1 MKKAGIALAVVILV
15 AAAALF
21 VLPTFAKGG
30 DKYVTQEINAS
41 DRCLPT
47 FYEALKARMTFSLGW
62 KDGADPVAWKKAGLE
77 KARELIIQNED
88 DTPFDMTVI
97 ESEKRDGYTAQ
108 KIVFNISAESRVLA
122 YLLVPNGAKNQKFPA
137 ALMLH
142 DHGSNFRIGKEKMV
156 RPFGKSD
163 TDKECLTLAQDWAK
177 TYFSELFPGDE
188 LAKRGYVVLSFD
200 AFGWG
205 DRSVKGFKTESQ
217 QSLASN
223 LFNMGT
229 SFAGII
235 AQEDCRAAAF
245 LASLP
250 EVDRDKVACVGFSMG
265 GFRAWQLAAISDDI
279 TAGVSVCWIGTMKD
293 HIVADDGQLKGN
305 SAFSMLH
312 PTIAKYL
319 DYPDVAGLAAP
330 KAMYFISGDRD
341 AVNPVE
347 GTNNAYAKMRSIWQ
361 ANGADDKL
369 VTTMNEGL
377 THSFPA
383 EQQKLAFDWLDTLY
397 K

>member
-1 MKKAGIALAVVILV
+1 MKKRIIATALAV
-15 AAAALF
+15 A
-21 VLPTFAKGG
+21 VLSVPSLFAK
-30 DKYVTQEINAS
+30 DSETYVTQEINAP

-62 KDGADPVAWKKAGLE
+62 KDGANPAAWKKAGLE

-88 DTPFDMTVI
+88 DTPFDMVVI
-97 ESEKRDGYTAQ
+97 DREKRDGYTAQ
-108 KIVFNISAESRVLA
+108 KVVFNISKESRVLA
-122 YLLVPNGAKNQKFPA
+122 YLLVPNGKKNQKFPA

-156 RPFGKSD
+156 RPFGKTD
-163 TDKECLTLAQDWAK
+163 QDKERLKLTQDWAK
-177 TYFSELFPGDE
+177 TYFSGQFPGDV

-205 DRSVKGFKTESQ
+205 DRSVKGFGTNSQ

-235 AQEDCRAAAF
+235 AQEDCRAAKL

-250 EVDRDKVACVGFSMG
+250 EVDPAKVACIGFSMG

-279 TAGVSVCWIGTMKD
+279 SAGISVCWIGTMKD

-341 AVNPVE
+341 GVNPVE
-347 GTNNAYAKMRSIWQ
+347 GTNNAYAKMRKIWQ

-369 VTTMNEGL
+369 VTTMNAGL
-377 THSFPA
+377 THSFPE
-383 EQQKLAFDWLDTLY
+383 EQQKLAFDWLDTVF

>member
-1 MKKAGIALAVVILV
+1 MKKYRLI
-15 AAAALF
+15 AAALVAVSCASF
-21 VLPTFAKGG
+21 GFAKG
-30 DKYVTQEINAS
+30 DEKYVTQEINAS

-47 FYEALKARMTFSLGW
+47 FYEALKARMNFSLGW
-62 KDGADPVAWKKAGLE
+62 KDGSDPAAWKKAGLA
-77 KARELIIQNED
+77 KARELMIQNED
-88 DTPFDMTVI
+88 NTPFDMVVI
-97 ESEKRDGYTAQ
+97 DTEKRDGYTAQ
-108 KIVFNISAESRVLA
+108 KVVFNISKESRVLA
-122 YLLVPNGAKNQKFPA
+122 YLLVPKGKKNQKFPA

-156 RPFGKSD
+156 KPFGKTKQD
-163 TDKECLTLAQDWAK
+163 EERLKLTTDWAK
-177 TYFSELFPGDE
+177 TYFSEQFPGDE

-200 AFGWG
+200 ALGWG
-205 DRSVKGFKTESQ
+205 DRSVKGFSTGSQ

-235 AQEDCRAAAF
+235 AQEDCRAAKF

-250 EVDRDKVACVGFSMG
+250 EVDSKKVACIGFSMG
-265 GFRAWQLAAISDDI
+265 GFRSWQLAAISDDI
-279 TAGVSVCWIGTMKD
+279 AAGVSVCWIGTMKD
-293 HIVADDGQLKGN
+293 HIVDGDGQLKGN

-330 KAMYFISGDRD
+330 KPMYFVSGDKD
-341 AVNPVE
+341 GVNPVE
-347 GTNNAYAKMRSIWQ
+347 GTNNAYAHMHKIWK

-369 VTTMNEGL
+369 VTTMTAGL
-377 THSFPA
+377 THSYPA
-383 EQQKLAFDWLDTLY
+383 DQQKLTFDWLDKLF

>member
-1 MKKAGIALAVVILV
+1 MKKCKMIAAMMVAVLAVSLG
-15 AAAALF
+15 
-21 VLPTFAKGG
+21 FAKG
-30 DKYVTQEINAS
+30 DEKYVTQEINAS

-62 KDGADPVAWKKAGLE
+62 KDGSDPAAWKKAGLA
-77 KARELIIQNED
+77 KARELMIQNED
-88 DTPFDMTVI
+88 NTPFDMVVI
-97 ESEKRDGYTAQ
+97 DTEKRDGYTAQ
-108 KIVFNISAESRVLA
+108 KVVFNISKESRVLA
-122 YLLVPNGAKNQKFPA
+122 YLLVPKGKKNQKFPA

-156 RPFGKSD
+156 KPFGKTD
-163 TDKECLTLAQDWAK
+163 LDKERLKLTQDWAK
-177 TYFSELFPGDE
+177 TYFSEQFPGDE

-200 AFGWG
+200 ALGWG
-205 DRSVKGFKTESQ
+205 DRSVKGFNTNSQ

-235 AQEDCRAAAF
+235 AQEDCRAAKF

-250 EVDRDKVACVGFSMG
+250 EVDSSKVACIGFSMG

-279 TAGVSVCWIGTMKD
+279 AAGISVCWIGTMKD
-293 HIVADDGQLKGN
+293 HIVIDDGQLKGN

-330 KAMYFISGDRD
+330 KPMYFVSGDKD
-341 AVNPVE
+341 GVNPVE
-347 GTNNAYAKMRSIWQ
+347 GTNNAYEKMRKIWK

-369 VTTMNEGL
+369 VTTMNPGL
-377 THSFPA
+377 THSYPA
-383 EQQKLAFDWLDTLY
+383 EQQKLTFDWLD
-397 K
+397 KQFK